1 MNKNVKKRL
10 QILSLACL
18 VAAPL
23 MLRAEADPE
32 NIIKYRQNVMKA
44 NGAHMAAIAAIVQG
58 KVPYREQLLD
68 HALAVV
74 EINRDV
80 HKLFPEGSDFGD
92 TAALDAVWKNKAEFN
107 KQAQL
112 TEKRSEALL
121 KAVKAGNKEAQ
132 AKAFKALSDSCKNCH
147 KDFRREEQG

>member
-1 MNKNVKKRL
+1 MNTNMRKLL
-10 QILSLACL
+10 QVASLACL

-23 MLRAEADPE
+23 LLRAEADPE
-32 NIIKYRQNVMKA
+32 DIIKYRQNVMKA

-58 KVPYREQLLD
+58 KVGYRDQLLD
-68 HALAVV
+68 HAQAVV

-80 HKLFPEGSDFGD
+80 HKLFPQGSDFGD

-107 KQAQL
+107 KRAQV
-112 TEKRSEALL
+112 TEQKSEALL
-121 KAVKAGNKEAQ
+121 KAVKAGKKEAQ
-132 AKAFKALSDSCKNCH
+132 VKAFKELSDSCKNCH